1 MDTGAGG
8 RSGPTA
14 TLGVMMGKGKDT
26 GYVTTLC
33 QSMAANIVL
42 ETARKRAYAH
52 LEDVDLVSIGLF
64 HYEAKRVGTL
74 ARTELSL

>member
-14 TLGVMMGKGKDT
+14 TLSVMTGKGKDT

-33 QSMAANIVL
+33 QSMAASVAL
-42 ETARKRAYAH
+42 ETARKRVYAA
-52 LEDVDLVSIGLF
+52 LEDVDLVSI
-64 HYEAKRVGTL
+64 
-74 ARTELSL
+74 